1 MEEDEID
8 DGEAQFPC
16 IHSDGNGKKSYAK
29 KTQTNSQRC
38 KFAAMWPKHALYGE
52 DYRTKLVACI
62 TIANFDDLT
71 RSCFD
76 TDATLINAF
85 SKYILEH
92 CHRVRKWSSH
102 TQIVSSFHEQVCKKW
117 HTLEAVMKR
126 KYSEI
131 MKKIEECKQ
140 MNTELASLDVLHG
153 TLPRDQKIP
162 GYVPGAKSHV
172 FRKRTQRFLL
182 AKGCEQGE
190 INNR

>member
-1 MEEDEID
+1 MMEEDEID

-92 CHRVRKWSSH
+92 YHRVWKWSSH
-102 TQIVSSFHEQVCKKW
+102 TQIVFSFHEHISIW
-117 HTLEAVMKR
+117 FPSPL
-126 KYSEI
+126 
-131 MKKIEECKQ
+131 
-140 MNTELASLDVLHG
+140 
-153 TLPRDQKIP
+153 
-162 GYVPGAKSHV
+162 
-172 FRKRTQRFLL
+172 
-182 AKGCEQGE
+182 
-190 INNR
+190 

>member
-38 KFAAMWPKHALYGE
+38 KFAAMLPKHALYGE

-153 TLPRDQKIP
+153 TLPRDQ
-162 GYVPGAKSHV
+162 
-172 FRKRTQRFLL
+172 RFQAMFLVRNL
-182 AKGCEQGE
+182 MYSGSGRSG
-190 INNR
+190 IY